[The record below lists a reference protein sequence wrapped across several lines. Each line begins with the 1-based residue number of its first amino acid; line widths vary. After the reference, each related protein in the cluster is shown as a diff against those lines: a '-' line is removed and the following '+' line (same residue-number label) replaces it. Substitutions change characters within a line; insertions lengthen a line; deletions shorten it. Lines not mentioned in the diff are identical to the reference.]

1 MYAVFFYQSVYGM
14 DKLCAL
20 NLHNPVFFGTLIRE
34 PSGRLIKETF
44 EPLIKAH
51 FGSLIKAPF
60 GSLTA
65 EKLFDCVK
73 LTFLTAGKRIVEA
86 NANV

>member
-34 PSGRLIKETF
+34 PSGHLIKETF
-44 EPLIKAH
+44 E
-51 FGSLIKAPF
+51 SLIKEPF
-60 GSLTA
+60 GTLIK
-65 EKLFDCVK
+65 EPIL
-73 LTFLTAGKRIVEA
+73 
-86 NANV
+86 NP